1 MIASWWRNRYK
12 RNASMA
18 GITSIT
24 KEKRSLYL
32 FVLTGLSTLDIIR
45 IVKEAQYGRRKSAM
59 PSVEVAPVQEI

>member
-1 MIASWWRNRYK
+1 
-12 RNASMA
+12 MA

-24 KEKRSLYL
+24 EEKRSLYL

>member
-1 MIASWWRNRYK
+1 
-12 RNASMA
+12 MA

-32 FVLTGLSTLDIIR
+32 FVLTGLSTLDIIM

-59 PSVEVAPVQEI
+59 LSVEVAPVQEI